1 MSAIC
6 GQSVTVWTD
15 ATERSR
21 YVVATEGALVTHFLT
36 LVNVLT
42 YLHGSRSKSIRAVAF
57 ESSLHIGAGTVATN
71 VGDGTFVI
79 INAFDAAAIQYEAH
93 WAFAA
98 EGSVGIDTLSAF
110 ANAWHDT
117 TFVEIL
123 SFRSATG
130 STWTKFL
137 KFGSS
142 FRWAFFAGVAPSA
155 SHSATTL
162 SLGHGSGS
170 RI

>member
-36 LVNVLT
+36 LINVLA
-42 YLHGSRSKSIRAVAF
+42 YLHRSRSKSIRAVAF

-71 VGDGTFVI
+71 VGDATFVI
-79 INAFDAAAIQYEAH
+79 ICHTIKHKLIINPQIFRTIRTNAFDAAAIQYEAH

-110 ANAWHDT
+110 TNAWHDT

-137 KFGSS
+137 KFG
-142 FRWAFFAGVAPSA
+142 
-155 SHSATTL
+155 
-162 SLGHGSGS
+162 
-170 RI
+170 